1 LYSILLVFLKTLFA
15 VVFRWEVK
23 GIENIPSHGGVI
35 IASNHIS
42 LWDPPVLGSATPRPV
57 HFMAK
62 EELFTI
68 PVFSW
73 IIRKLHSFPVRRG
86 SADRT
91 AIRTMINLLECGEIV
106 GIFPEGTR
114 SKTGQLGQ
122 PELGVAMVAL
132 KTGMT
137 IVPAAIIGTNKI
149 WGSDTWF
156 PRIKVMFGKPILV
169 KQGKTDKD
177 AIESLSRTIMNE
189 IADLLSKG
197 K

>member
-1 LYSILLVFLKTLFA
+1 
-15 VVFRWEVK
+15 
-23 GIENIPSHGGVI
+23 
-35 IASNHIS
+35 
-42 LWDPPVLGSATPRPV
+42 
-57 HFMAK
+57 MAK

-149 WGSDTWF
+149 WGSNTWF
-156 PRIKVMFGKPILV
+156 PRVKVMFGKPILV

-177 AIESLSRTIMNE
+177 AIEGLSRTIMNE